1 MAKLE
6 VAMER
11 TPRTARQV
19 LILTDTGLDYDQWWR
34 HLRFYHV
41 LDSCEPVCRLHQ
53 VRWNKFKLNF
63 GSFWKFLFLWAVTVS
78 MVIPS
83 LWRLSSISSL
93 KFRTNSE
100 TSILEHRSIKTPVS
114 TKKNIC
120 QTGFTNSSSTKN
132 HNTRIRIFRH
142 GGNVFCFNLKNT
154 ANQQS

>member
-41 LDSCEPVCRLHQ
+41 LDPCERVCRLHQ

-93 KFRTNSE
+93 KFHQVVSKITFFQKPLPNIFSNKYIIDRREFVIRLSV
-100 TSILEHRSIKTPVS
+100 LLKAS
-114 TKKNIC
+114 TKAWTYLI
-120 QTGFTNSSSTKN
+120 SSFKVL
-132 HNTRIRIFRH
+132 IRLSVVW
-142 GGNVFCFNLKNT
+142 N
-154 ANQQS
+154 